1 MKQRLHTAPVGC
13 NLFQMKTPIEK
24 GDDEL
29 LVVSWNL
36 HKGRSPLGLQAWNGM
51 RNWLAAM
58 PADVFFLQEAMARRM
73 PATLGAAAFGEPS
86 GEPPSDAWHCQ
97 ATEIASALALRSVL
111 GQNVFKPSWRH
122 GNAILSPHPLDLG
135 GRWDISA
142 HRFERRGLL
151 AARMTLRGREV
162 TLLCAHLALT
172 RPARTRQM
180 RWIAE
185 WIERDAPEGPLI
197 LAGDFN
203 DWKND
208 SLEIF
213 GRIGLTEV
221 AASLGASGRTFPAFS
236 PALGLD
242 KMFVRDLQPQAWLP
256 ADPKTAW
263 LSDHLPYIA
272 RLRMAAEAPL
282 IG

>member
-1 MKQRLHTAPVGC
+1 MR
-13 NLFQMKTPIEK
+13 NPIES

-36 HKGRSPLGLQAWNGM
+36 HKGRSPLGLQAWKAM
-51 RNWLAAM
+51 RSWLAAM

-73 PATLGAAAFGEPS
+73 PMPLAAATFGEPS
-86 GEPPSDAWHCQ
+86 AEPPGDAWHCQ
-97 ATEIASALALRSVL
+97 ATEIAASLQLQLAL

-151 AARMTLRGREV
+151 AARMTARGRSIS
-162 TLLCAHLALT
+162 LLCAHLALT
-172 RPARTRQM
+172 RAARVRQM
-180 RWIAE
+180 EWIAR
-185 WIERDAPEGPLI
+185 WIERDAPDGPLI

-208 SLEIF
+208 SLPIF
-213 GRIGLTEV
+213 GAIGMHEV
-221 AASLGASGRTFPAFS
+221 AAALGASGRTFPAFS

-242 KMFVRDLQPQAWLP
+242 KMFVRGLSPREWTSSDA
-256 ADPKTAW
+256 KVAW
-263 LSDHLPYIA
+263 LSDHRPYIA
-272 RLRMAAEAPL
+272 RL
-282 IG
+282 GVD